1 MKKKNAVCQIVSFMI
16 FCLLITALPQG
27 SLYANNLK
35 ATKTSIN
42 KSIEAVGQYINW
54 DGVSNVSQFLDTNK
68 ELCFAYDNGKNVSV
82 VKTKNGKQLSGI
94 LKLKKKTSLFGAITC
109 DEEGNYYVVTGR
121 KNAGTNT
128 KKNTVFITRYDA
140 NGKETGSVGDNGS
153 ASMGPYSSDNFNT
166 QIPFD
171 GGNCDI
177 AVNGD
182 YVAVNY
188 ARKMYSGHQ
197 SNSLFL
203 INKQTMKKFHVE
215 KYYNSHSFAQR
226 VIPFQNRFLLASEG
240 DCYSRAFS
248 IALTELPTDYTYQFV
263 HQDYDIF
270 HFWVK
275 KGTLDNWDMGTLN
288 DNFAHIG
295 GVAQL
300 NNQQAALVA
309 TSAKSL
315 NKNAAKENEQLF
327 IQIFDPT
334 KDLDGENGLTYIT
347 SGVRSGLS
355 GENGTTKVEDFGVK
369 WLTNYSKSYTIE
381 NPQVV
386 STDTGKYVIL
396 FERYK
401 KYNYQGVFSMIV
413 DSKGNVIQKA
423 KKLSKTACLN
433 PCRMP
438 VYSNG
443 YVSWV
448 GNKYG
453 SYKNAIYVYQYAVK

>member
-1 MKKKNAVCQIVSFMI
+1 MKKKNTIRRIALFM
-16 FCLLITALPQG
+16 LLCILIALPQG
-27 SLYANNLK
+27 NLYAADVK
-35 ATKTSIN
+35 ATKTSVN
-42 KSIEAVGQYINW
+42 KSITAVGQYVNW
-54 DGVSNVSQFLDTNK
+54 DGVSNVSQFLDENNRF
-68 ELCFAYDNGKNVSV
+68 CFAYDNGNYVSV
-82 VKTKNGKQLSGI
+82 VKTKNGKQISGTV
-94 LKLKKKTSLFGAITC
+94 KLKKKTSIYGAVTC
-109 DEEGNYYVVTGR
+109 DQDGNYYVVTGR
-121 KNAGTNT
+121 KNSGNNTN
-128 KKNTVFITRYDA
+128 KNTVFITKYDA
-140 NGKETGSVGDNGS
+140 AGKEIASVGDNGS
-153 ASMGPYSSDNFNT
+153 SSMGPYPSDRFFT
-166 QIPFD
+166 KIPFEA
-171 GGNCDI
+171 GNCDI

-203 INKQTMKKFHVE
+203 INKQTMKKYSVE

-226 VIPFQNRFLLASEG
+226 VIPFENRFLLASEG
-240 DCYSRAFS
+240 DCYSRSFS
-248 IALTELPTDYTYQFV
+248 VALTDAPADYEYKFV

-275 KGTLDNWDMGTLN
+275 RGTFDKWDMSTLN
-288 DNFAHIG
+288 NNFAHMG

-300 NNQQAALVA
+300 DNQQAALVA
-309 TSAKSL
+309 ISAKSL

-369 WLTNYSKSYTIE
+369 WLTNYSKSYSIE

-386 STDTGKYVIL
+386 GTDNGKYVIL

-401 KYNYQGVFSMIV
+401 NYNYQGIFSMIV

-423 KKLSKTACLN
+423 TKLSKTARLN

-438 VYSNG
+438 VYSDG
-443 YVSWV
+443 YVTWA

-453 SYKNAIYVYQYAVK
+453 SGKKTVYVYRYAVK